1 MKTIVTINGERYI
14 GLGSRATDAYDLFG
28 PDVDVKS
35 IKEKC
40 KNESIAEVMA
50 NIGHAC
56 FQYEQMGAEEM
67 EEVLG
72 EDFTS
77 LFLRREYAF
86 TSFRDDW
93 FRNESY
99 FKDYD
104 FTWYEF
110 SFEEA
115 ESIDGKPVV
124 LVTDTMEN
132 ETFEVIYEEGYV
144 SANHTDQYF
153 VEEDLYPNL
162 LEDLEDFMNNVF

>member
-1 MKTIVTINGERYI
+1 MDSYVEI
-14 GLGSRATDAYDLFG
+14 
-28 PDVDVKS
+28 KS

-40 KNESIAEVMA
+40 KNESIAEILA
-50 NIGHAC
+50 NIAHAC
-56 FQYEQMGAEEM
+56 IQYEQMGDEEM

-115 ESIDGKPVV
+115 
-124 LVTDTMEN
+124 
-132 ETFEVIYEEGYV
+132 
-144 SANHTDQYF
+144 
-153 VEEDLYPNL
+153 
-162 LEDLEDFMNNVF
+162 